1 MSKIKRISIIA
12 ILITTMLLSI
22 TTTIYAEDDITSGF
36 TEKFAP
42 GDITGVTEAMNKG
55 KVIVSTL
62 QTIGGIV
69 AVVGLM
75 VLGIKYMA
83 GSVEQR
89 AEYKKT
95 MIPYLIGIILIALT
109 VTIVSLLYQIT
120 NQIGSE
126 KVVVKPGLSGTTEK
140 GPNRRVEQ

>member
-55 KVIVSTL
+55 KVKWFSNSIN
-62 QTIGGIV
+62 
-69 AVVGLM
+69 
-75 VLGIKYMA
+75 
-83 GSVEQR
+83 
-89 AEYKKT
+89 
-95 MIPYLIGIILIALT
+95 
-109 VTIVSLLYQIT
+109 IT
-120 NQIGSE
+120 NNRRNSSSSRFNGIRDQIHGRKCRTKSRVQ
-126 KVVVKPGLSGTTEK
+126 KDDDTILNWYNTNSVNSNDSITTLSNNK
-140 GPNRRVEQ
+140 PNRK